1 MEGDFQ
7 GIKVMVIDDS
17 KTIRRTAETLLSKVG
32 CDVVTAVDGF
42 DALAKIADTRPSI
55 IFVDIMMLR
64 LDGYQICALIKTNSV
79 LKHTPVIMLPSK
91 GGLFDRAKG
100 RIVG

>member
-1 MEGDFQ
+1 MVKRVQITDIACSFQ
-7 GIKVMVIDDS
+7 MSTVS
-17 KTIRRTAETLLSKVG
+17 RWSKVG
-32 CDVVTAVDGF
+32 YDVVTAVDGF
-42 DALAKIADTRPSI
+42 DALPKIADTQPSI

-64 LDGYQICALIKTNSV
+64 LDGYQICALIKNNSV
-79 LKHTPVIMLPSK
+79 LKHTPVIMLSSK